1 MTSAQ
6 VDCFSARLNLELAAL
21 PWNERNDLLIRIGRM
36 ELRMRSD
43 GQERPIWRGPTSE
56 DRLLGADVVFQ
67 TDRGEQRGRVVC
79 FGVMNM
85 GVEYERSV
93 VVRVPSSGTQHEV
106 PGSAARLASPDD
118 SERIVNEIHMA
129 ERLVEAAQRVD
140 PGPTPVPTPQRKRG
154 QRDPQFVESMLE
166 LARAHRNVRAV
177 EDGPVNHK
185 VVGVAV
191 GRRIYVFKSQLR
203 IDLSGF
209 TLVHPAVRAISDDE
223 ARIMHLGRVRGQLL
237 FDDRNL
243 ATEAFEAALE
253 ELKT

>member
-6 VDCFSARLNLELAAL
+6 VDCFSARLNQELAAL

-43 GQERPIWRGPTSE
+43 GQERPIWRGPDRE

-67 TDRGEQRGRVVC
+67 TDHGEQRGRVIC
-79 FGVMNM
+79 FGVVNM

-118 SERIVNEIHMA
+118 SERIASEVHMA
-129 ERLVEAAQRVD
+129 ERLAEAIGRTMV
-140 PGPTPVPTPQRKRG
+140 GPTPIAAPVRKRG
-154 QRDPQFVESMLE
+154 QRDPHLIEAMLD
-166 LARAHRNVRAV
+166 LARAHRHVRAV

-185 VVGVAV
+185 IVGAA
-191 GRRIYVFKSQLR
+191 GARRIYVFKSQLR
-203 IDLSGF
+203 VDLSGF
-209 TLVHPAVRAISDDE
+209 TLVHPSVRSISDDE
-223 ARIMHLGRVRGQLL
+223 ARIMHLGRVRGQLI
-237 FDDRNL
+237 FDDKRL